1 MMERVDPQVVQQ
13 RRETAWSVG
22 AAFAVMVA
30 FFAIAPFVVYPVFL
44 MQALCFALFAC
55 AFNLLIGYVGLVSF
69 GHALYFGWASYLCAY
84 VQKVGTLSI
93 PFWFGKL
100 VWIQIPLPPHTPEL
114 AVLVGTLTAALL
126 GYIAG
131 TVAIRRQGIYFA
143 MITLALAQMMYFFAL
158 RAPFTGGE
166 DGIQSVP
173 RGYLFGHFD
182 LSNEMTMYA
191 FVVVVVLAAFLFIYR
206 IINSPFGEVLKAIR
220 ENEQRAISLG
230 YRTDRYKLVA
240 FVLSASLAGL
250 AGSLKALVFQLAS
263 LTDVH
268 WTMSGDVVL
277 MTLLGGLGTVF
288 GPVVG
293 AFCIIA
299 MQNYLAPFGQWV
311 LVIQGVIFVVCVLIF
326 RRGIVGGLGAGLRV
340 KL

>member
-1 MMERVDPQVVQQ
+1 MMERVLDPLVLQR
-13 RRETAWSVG
+13 RRETNVSFIVG
-22 AAFAVMVA
+22 FAIMVGLFAVLP
-30 FFAIAPFVVYPVFL
+30 FIAYPVFL

-69 GHALYFGWASYLCAY
+69 GHALYFGWASYLAAY
-84 VQKVGTLSI
+84 AVKTWHFQPEVAILIGTA
-93 PFWFGKL
+93 
-100 VWIQIPLPPHTPEL
+100 TA
-114 AVLVGTLTAALL
+114 AVLGV
-126 GYIAG
+126 IAG
-131 TVAIRRQGIYFA
+131 GVAIRRQGIYFA

-166 DGIQSVP
+166 DGIQAVP
-173 RGYLFGHFD
+173 RGRLFGYFD
-182 LSNEMTMYA
+182 LSNEMTMYV
-191 FVVVVVLAAFLFIYR
+191 FVLVVVLAAFLMIYR

-220 ENEQRAISLG
+220 ENEQRTVSLG
-230 YRTDRYKLVA
+230 YNTDRYKLVVFA
-240 FVLSASLAGL
+240 LSATLAGL

-268 WTMSGDVVL
+268 WTMSGDVLL

-293 AFCIIA
+293 AFAVIA

-311 LVIQGVIFVVCVLIF
+311 LVIQGVIFVVCVLMF
-326 RRGIVGGLGAGLRV
+326 RRGIIGELAAFLRV
-340 KL
+340 QL